1 MEFTK
6 ISRSLSYEMVN
17 GFGLKLWDKLGAE
30 MEVTKGADPKDGY
43 AAMKELIEEVHKES
57 FPGFESVVVSDS
69 HAVPDKQVDKP
80 TAKDSMI
87 TAITTCTE
95 VATLKTFEKLA
106 KSKPEFQKAYD
117 ETMDLLTNKK

>member
-80 TAKDSMI
+80 TKTMI
-87 TAITTCTE
+87 EEMEDCGMYADIQSFRFTVKNE
-95 VATLKTFEKLA
+95 EEKVVYERKLKELSPK
-106 KSKPEFQKAYD
+106 
-117 ETMDLLTNKK
+117 N